1 MAFYDKIII
10 EGYFYIK
17 AKEIYNDR
25 KRKNGK

>member
-25 KRKNGK
+25 KPRRV